1 MRLTLTM
8 TDRVPGKALTVRAEA
23 QIDMETLFATKRDPG
38 LFLFDAANKL
48 RAAIQSEIKKHQEHK
63 PQAAAPPDMA
73 AELARRRERTARL
86 KAMLSGAQ
94 QQPATGHD

>member
-1 MRLTLTM
+1 M

-48 RAAIQSEIKKHQEHK
+48 RAAIQSEIKKHQEQK
-63 PQAAAPPDMA
+63 PQAAATPSPPDMA

-86 KAMLSGAQ
+86 KALLSGAQ
-94 QQPATGHD
+94 QPQSATQHD